1 MDVGKEIQ
9 LLWVDTQSCNWPNW
23 SIMLCIFSL
32 RSLHTRVNILEIW
45 NINPTHQGGE
55 EPNNSF
61 WKTIVTAAH

>member
-45 NINPTHQGGE
+45 NINPIKEVKSPITVFG
-55 EPNNSF
+55 
-61 WKTIVTAAH
+61 KL